1 MNSLSNIAG
10 LSLGIMIFNSL
21 NFMVNTPPSF
31 AILSQQLN
39 RQSSVLKLAQLPQQ
53 TMDKQLGNL
62 YVQSETKSQVFP
74 LKQTQVKAKISG
86 NVSQVEVSQTFENP
100 FKEPLEAIYVF
111 PLPDQA
117 AVDQMVI
124 KIGDR
129 TIKSK
134 IETREDAKEIY
145 QR

>member
-1 MNSLSNIAG
+1 
-10 LSLGIMIFNSL
+10 MIFSGL
-21 NFMVNTPPSF
+21 HFIGNTTPSF
-31 AILSQQLN
+31 ASLPQQLN

-53 TMDKQLGNL
+53 TMDKQLGGL
-62 YVQSETKSQVFP
+62 YVKSETKSQVFP

-100 FKEPLEAIYVF
+100 FQEPLEAIYVF

-145 QR
+145 QRAKAQGR